1 MEATNVCR
9 SLKAACSFEET
20 LFIIF
25 VAALRIVAPLGNGK
39 DVFSVETNAP
49 SVAEVFVGT
58 SFCFESVAKCIER
71 LKNCNMER
79 DSQNQSSEIC
89 M

>member
-1 MEATNVCR
+1 MEVINVCR
-9 SLKAACSFEET
+9 SLKAACSFEEA

-25 VAALRIVAPLGNGK
+25 AAVLRIVAPLGNGE

-58 SFCFESVAKCIER
+58 SFCFESMAKCIER
-71 LKNCNMER
+71 LKNCNVDR
-79 DSQNQSSEIC
+79 DSQNQSNEIC